1 MKKMKTAIVV
11 LSVCLAVT
19 VLVSVALCLYLPY
32 KQTRWRE
39 LLWEDYLIWCELIGC
54 EIDFGKEPEGVP
66 NSYATIRC
74 LYSESFDLSIPRDTL
89 PEDQH
94 YGPSG
99 TYVYDIFIHSDG
111 TGTGSLVYQQWGEI
125 YTEVEKGHWTSR
137 NVLFAESVTVLTAE
151 EVESVLTVMEE
162 SRFQYV
168 TAPNPYVTATD
179 GNTTFIGYSGPIY
192 TDFTDRD
199 HGWSGHMIYA
209 HGAKEGDPCY
219 EIRKAIEALVIA
231 HNAGPIPQSAKT
243 AS

>member
-1 MKKMKTAIVV
+1 MKKNIVIIL

-19 VLVSVALCLYLPY
+19 LLVSVALCLYLPY

-66 NSYATIRC
+66 NAYATIRC
-74 LYSESFDLSIPRDTL
+74 LYSESFDLSIPRDPL

-99 TYVYDIFIHSDG
+99 TYVYDLFLHPD
-111 TGTGSLVYQQWGEI
+111 GTGSLLYQQWGDI
-125 YTEVEKGHWTSR
+125 YTEVEEGHWTSR
-137 NVLFAESVTVLTAE
+137 SVLFAESVTALTAE

-162 SRFQYV
+162 SRVRYV
-168 TAPNPYVTATD
+168 TAPNPYETFTD

-219 EIRKAIEALVIA
+219 EIRKAMETLIA
-231 HNAGPIPQSAKT
+231 SHGAGVLPESAK
-243 AS
+243 AAE

>member
-1 MKKMKTAIVV
+1 MKKNIVIIL

-19 VLVSVALCLYLPY
+19 LLVSVALCLYLPY

-66 NSYATIRC
+66 SAYATIRC
-74 LYSESFDLSIPRDTL
+74 LYSESFDLSIPRDPL

-99 TYVYDIFIHSDG
+99 TYVYDLFLHPD
-111 TGTGSLVYQQWGEI
+111 GTGSLRYQQWGDI
-125 YTEVEKGHWTSR
+125 NTEVEEGHWTSR
-137 NVLFAESVTVLTAE
+137 SVLFAQSVTALTAE

-162 SRFQYV
+162 SRFRYV
-168 TAPNPYVTATD
+168 TAPNPYETVMD

-199 HGWSGHMIYA
+199 HGWSGHMISA
-209 HGAKEGDPCY
+209 QGAEEGDPCY
-219 EIRKAIEALVIA
+219 EIRKAMEVLIA
-231 HNAGPIPQSAKT
+231 SHGAGVLPESAK
-243 AS
+243 AAE

>member
-1 MKKMKTAIVV
+1 MKKNIAIIL

-19 VLVSVALCLYLPY
+19 LLVSVALCLYLPY

-39 LLWEDYLIWCELIGC
+39 LLWEDYLSWCELIGC
-54 EIDFGKEPEGVP
+54 EVNYSQEPEGVP
-66 NSYATIRC
+66 YSYASIRC
-74 LYSESFDLSIPRDTL
+74 LYSESFDLSIPRDPL

-99 TYVYDIFIHSDG
+99 TYVYDIFIHHDG

-125 YTEVEKGHWTSR
+125 YTEVEEGHWTSR
-137 NVLFAESVTVLTAE
+137 SVLFAESVTALTTE
-151 EVESVLTVMEE
+151 EVESVLVVMEE

-168 TAPNPYVTATD
+168 TAPDPYVTITD
-179 GNTTFIGYSGPIY
+179 GNTTFIAYSGPIY

-199 HGWSGHMIYA
+199 HGWSGHMISA
-209 HGAKEGDPCY
+209 QGAEEGDPCY